1 MNRIIFIL
9 LLNLPLLTSCKKL
22 IEIDGPIESVTSE
35 KIFDN
40 EENATAALTG
50 IYARMG
56 SLGLRIPIISTG
68 AITISTGLASD
79 ELLYTSTATE
89 DMEFGSNEILPTNET
104 VSQYLWRYGYN
115 FIYHTNAVIEGVSLS
130 PNIAEPTKNKL
141 TGEAK
146 FLRAYLNFLLINIF
160 GDIPLITSTDYNI
173 SSVAGRSPSDEVYR
187 QIISDLEESKKYL
200 ITDYPVAERV
210 RANNMAA
217 SALLARVYL
226 YNGNVE
232 LAAQNA
238 QYVINSGLYS
248 LNADLNETFIS
259 SSNETIWQLM
269 VFAAS
274 LATVEGFKFIPSS
287 SLTTLP
293 AYPITPELINSF
305 EPADL
310 RYSSWINNKIVNG
323 ITYFFPYKYK
333 KRTNTAGTP
342 VTEYNVLLRLAEM
355 YLIMAESMA
364 KKGNLENS
372 IYYLN
377 ILRQRAGLPDLE
389 SGLPEAEVLDAIESE
404 RRHELFVE
412 CGHRWFDLK
421 RTKRADEVLSIMKP
435 GWQSTD
441 TLFPIP
447 KSEILSNPHLIQNEG
462 Y

>member
-1 MNRIIFIL
+1 MNRIISIL
-9 LLNLPLLTSCKKL
+9 LLNILLLTSCKKL
-22 IEIDGPIESVTSE
+22 IEIDGPIESITSE

-50 IYARMG
+50 IYSRMG

-79 ELLYTSTATE
+79 ELLYTSAAIE
-89 DMEFGSNEILPTNET
+89 DMEFGNNEILPTNET

-130 PNIAEPTKNKL
+130 PGIAATTKNKL
-141 TGEAK
+141 IGEAT

-160 GDIPLITSTDYNI
+160 GDIPLIISTDYNI
-173 SSVAGRSPSDEVYR
+173 SSVAGRTPSEDVYR

-200 ITDYPVAERV
+200 TTDYPAAGRV

-226 YNGNVE
+226 YNGNFE
-232 LAAQNA
+232 LAARNA
-238 QYVINSGLYS
+238 QYVINSGLFS
-248 LNADLNETFIS
+248 LNTDLNETFIS

-287 SLTTLP
+287 SSTTLP

-323 ITYFFPYKYK
+323 TTYFFPYKYK

-342 VTEYNVLLRLAEM
+342 ITEYNVLLRLAEM

-364 KKGNLENS
+364 KKGDLENS
-372 IYYLN
+372 IHYLN
-377 ILRQRAGLPDLE
+377 IIRQRAGLPDLE
-389 SGLPEAEVLDAIESE
+389 SGLTGAEVFDAIESE

-421 RTKRADEVLSIMKP
+421 RTKRANEVLSIMKP
-435 GWQSTD
+435 GWQPTD